1 MNRYSQN
8 LLVSFSG
15 GETSAFMAQWL
26 HRHWKELGYKEIVFV
41 FANTGLEAEE
51 TLEFTDRCARH
62 FGFDLYWVESK
73 VQKNFGEGVKHNLV
87 TYQTASRNGEPYEAV
102 ISKYGF
108 PNITFPHCT
117 RDLKLRPMSDFA
129 KLVFNGQKYDSA
141 IGIRYDEI
149 DRKSQNAAKERL
161 IYPLIHLRSTKPV
174 INVYWKDMP
183 FRLTIPSYLG
193 NCVTCFK
200 KGDTN
205 LFSAIKERPEAM
217 DFWIRMWD
225 KQSTGNKDIYPPFRH
240 HRKPLEIIQQAA
252 KWNGQA
258 KDARQNYTVQMD
270 LYDLLEETESCEVY
284 SNCGDNWM
292 KE

>member
-1 MNRYSQN
+1 MKRYSDN

-26 HRHWKELGYKEIVFV
+26 QRHWRELGYKEISFV

-62 FGFDLYWVESK
+62 FGFDLHWVECK
-73 VQKNFGEGVKHNLV
+73 VQEKFGEGVRHNVV
-87 TYQTASRNGEPYEAV
+87 THETAARNGEPYEAV
-102 ISKYGF
+102 ISKYGI
-108 PNITFPHCT
+108 PNPAAPHCT
-117 RDLKLRPMSDFA
+117 ERLKVRPINDFA
-129 KLVFNGQKYDSA
+129 KVAFNGAKYDSA

-149 DRKSQNAAKERL
+149 DRINDNAAKRRL
-161 IYPLIHLRSTKPV
+161 VYPLIHLRSTKAV
-174 INVYWKDMP
+174 INVYWKQMP

-193 NCVTCFK
+193 NCVACFK

-217 DFWIRMWD
+217 EFWVRIW
-225 KQSTGNKDIYPPFRH
+225 KKYSAGKEETSYPFRNR
-240 HRKPLEIIQQAA
+240 RKPAEVIEQAA
-252 KWNGQA
+252 EWNGRA

-270 LYDLLEETESCEVY
+270 LYDLLDETESCEVY
-284 SNCGDNWM
+284 SSCGD
-292 KE
+292 K